1 MRIGLV
7 VAGGVARG
15 GREHV
20 VPAILWLVEALA
32 KRHDVHVFVLDYY
45 PDPCTYSL
53 LGATVHDLG
62 RTPGPRGLRR
72 LRMAKRLATAVA
84 DVATRAP
91 FDVLHAYWA
100 VPAGTA
106 TISVS
111 RSLGIPAV
119 VTLDSGELV
128 RCDDIAYGLQR
139 RWIDRRAVRTVMRR
153 AAALTVTT
161 QFMTRLAA
169 SHGANPDVIPLG
181 VDAARF
187 PLTERIDGPPWRLI
201 RVASINR
208 VKDYTTLLEA
218 LAQLVRIIP
227 GVHLDIVGEDTLGGA
242 MQSLAASLAIG
253 DHVTFHG
260 ALPTDR
266 VSTMYSDAHLNV
278 VSSRHESANVSVLE
292 AACTGLATVGTAVGF
307 VADFAPDRA
316 LAVPVQ
322 NAPALGHAIADL
334 LRDRTRREAVANRAR
349 GWALAHDAGWTAA
362 QFEEVYARVATRR

>member
-20 VPAILWLVEALA
+20 VPALLWLVEALA
-32 KRHDVHVFVLDYY
+32 KRHDVHVFVVDYY
-45 PDPCTYSL
+45 PDPCTYPL
-53 LGATVHDLG
+53 LGATIHDLG
-62 RTPGPRGLRR
+62 RAPGPRGLRR
-72 LRMAKRLATAVA
+72 LQIAKRLATAVA
-84 DVATRAP
+84 AGAP

-106 TISVS
+106 AISVA
-111 RSLGIPAV
+111 RALGIPAV

-139 RWIDRRAVRTVMRR
+139 RWIDRRAVRRVMRR

-161 QFMTRLAA
+161 QFMKGLAA

-187 PLTERIDGPPWRLI
+187 PLTERTDGPPWRLI

-218 LAQLVRIIP
+218 LAQLVRIIAD
-227 GVHLDIVGEDTLGGA
+227 VHLDIVGEDTLGGA
-242 MQSLAASLAIG
+242 MQSLADALAVRE
-253 DHVTFHG
+253 HVTFHG
-260 ALPTDR
+260 ALPTER
-266 VSTMYSDAHLNV
+266 VSTMYTGAHLNV
-278 VSSRHESANVSVLE
+278 VSSRHESANVSVIE

-316 LAVPVQ
+316 IAVPVQ
-322 NAPALGHAIADL
+322 DAPALAHAIADV
-334 LRDRTRREAVANRAR
+334 LRDRPRRQAVAARAR
-349 GWALAHDAGWTAA
+349 GWALAHDAAWTAA
-362 QFEEVYARVATRR
+362 QFEQVYARVASRR

>member
-20 VPAILWLVEALA
+20 VPALLWLVEALA

-45 PDPCTYSL
+45 PDPCTYPL

-62 RTPGPRGLRR
+62 RAQGPRGVRR
-72 LRMAKRLATAVA
+72 LQMAKRLATALA
-84 DVATRAP
+84 AGSA

-106 TISVS
+106 TISAS
-111 RSLGIPAV
+111 RALGIPAI

-139 RWIDRRAVRTVMRR
+139 RWIDRRAVRSVIRG

-161 QFMTRLAA
+161 QFMKALAV

-181 VDAARF
+181 VDSAAF
-187 PLTERIDGPPWRLI
+187 PLTERTDGPPWRLI

-218 LAQLVRIIP
+218 LALLARTVP
-227 GVHLDIVGEDTLGGA
+227 GIHLDIVGEDTLGGA
-242 MQSLAASLAIG
+242 MQSLAEALGIRE
-253 DHVTFHG
+253 HVTFHG
-260 ALPTDR
+260 ALPTER
-266 VSTMYSDAHLNV
+266 VSAMYSAAHLNV

-307 VADFAPDRA
+307 VADFAPERA
-316 LAVPVQ
+316 IAVPVQ
-322 NAPALGHAIADL
+322 DAAALSRAIADA
-334 LRDRTRREAVANRAR
+334 LRDRPRR
-349 GWALAHDAGWTAA
+349 AA
-362 QFEEVYARVATRR
+362 IA

>member
-20 VPAILWLVEALA
+20 VPALLWLVEALA

-45 PDPCTYSL
+45 PDRCTYPL

-72 LRMAKRLATAVA
+72 LRMVRRLATAVA
-84 DVATRAP
+84 AAAP

-100 VPAGTA
+100 VPAGAA

-111 RSLGIPAV
+111 RTLGIPAV

-139 RWIDRRAVRTVMRR
+139 RWIDRRAVRTVTRR

-161 QFMTRLAA
+161 QFMKGLAA

-187 PLTERIDGPPWRLI
+187 PLVGRIEGPPWRLI

-242 MQSLAASLAIG
+242 MQSLAASLAL
-253 DHVTFHG
+253 DEHVTFHG
-260 ALPTDR
+260 GLPTDR
-266 VSTMYSDAHLNV
+266 VSAMYSGAHLNV
-278 VSSRHESANVSVLE
+278 VSSRHEAANVSVLE

-316 LAVPVQ
+316 IAVPVQ
-322 NAPALGHAIADL
+322 DAPALGQAIADL
-334 LRDRTRREAVANRAR
+334 LRDHARREAVAHRAR
-349 GWALAHDAGWTAA
+349 DWALAHDASWTAA